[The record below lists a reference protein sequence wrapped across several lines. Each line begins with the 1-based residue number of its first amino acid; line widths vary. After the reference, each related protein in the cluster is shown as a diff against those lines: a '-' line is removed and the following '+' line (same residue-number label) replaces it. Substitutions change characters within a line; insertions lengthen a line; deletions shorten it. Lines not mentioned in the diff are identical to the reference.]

1 MRVELWRCSVK
12 EAKSSGE
19 TTCAL
24 ASAAILEKSRNK
36 DSLMAE
42 GDTERRST
50 DFKGKWGRIGM
61 AGAWPG
67 DPAII
72 QTVCCYVDLQ
82 AASAA
87 DTRVLRKKVMYF
99 VEADCSGT
107 SLIDLVTIT
116 IPGEYQEWFKKV
128 SVWSGRHARDKSVH
142 PRRGYRQAGR
152 KNANH
157 LNHYALHHCLPST
170 SLCTASIV
178 CEAALHCTLHR
189 SFRPIT
195 CPHGHACSASKRG
208 LPHHD
213 NTTKPRLC
221 PQASAVR
228 TR

>member
-42 GDTERRST
+42 EDTERRST

-82 AASAA
+82 AARAA

-116 IPGEYQEWFKKV
+116 IPGSTK
-128 SVWSGRHARDKSVH
+128 SGS
-142 PRRGYRQAGR
+142 RRSLCGAEDVQGT
-152 KNANH
+152 N
-157 LNHYALHHCLPST
+157 PST
-170 SLCTASIV
+170 HVAAIV
-178 CEAALHCTLHR
+178 RLDRKT
-189 SFRPIT
+189 PII
-195 CPHGHACSASKRG
+195 
-208 LPHHD
+208 
-213 NTTKPRLC
+213 
-221 PQASAVR
+221 
-228 TR
+228 